1 MAMDL
6 LMEFNSFG
14 EASGKLD
21 YQNELTANKRS
32 PIILNKEIHDLGAVD

>member
-1 MAMDL
+1 MDL

-21 YQNELTANKRS
+21 YSYRTCHTGNTNDANRQTRS
-32 PIILNKEIHDLGAVD
+32 